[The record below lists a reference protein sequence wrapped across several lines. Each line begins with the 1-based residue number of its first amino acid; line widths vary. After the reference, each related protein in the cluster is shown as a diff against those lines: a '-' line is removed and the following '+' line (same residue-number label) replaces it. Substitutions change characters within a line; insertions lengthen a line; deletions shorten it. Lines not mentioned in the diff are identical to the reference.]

1 MNVKLRKTEAGL
13 QALQSREAGV
23 RLPAR
28 LRTLLLQVDGQKR
41 TPELS
46 RLALSLGT
54 PSDAVETLMEMGLVE
69 IIPGSQIITPVPVA
83 EPVATQRGVAAAA
96 LAQVTASQSKPVQ
109 ASTDVGHTRQ
119 VTEEDDQEPLV
130 STKLP
135 EPFQPIA
142 LMMHKVTDT
151 HLGTRATMLKR
162 RISKSETEAELRLTL
177 MALREALAKSN
188 GYLHADKALQYVYPT
203 LPLFSF
209 KTTPAL

>member
-28 LRTLLLQVDGQKR
+28 LRTLLLQVDGRKR
-41 TPELS
+41 TAELA
-46 RLALSLGT
+46 RLAVSLGST
-54 PSDAVETLMEMGLVE
+54 ADVVETLMEMGLVE
-69 IIPGSQIITPVPVA
+69 VVPGSQIKSPPPPA
-83 EPVATQRGVAAAA
+83 ATQRVGAA
-96 LAQVTASQSKPVQ
+96 SKTMP
-109 ASTDVGHTRQ
+109 ANTDAGYAEQT
-119 VTEEDDQEPLV
+119 TEEDEQEPLV

-135 EPFQPIA
+135 ELFQPIA
-142 LMMHKVTDT
+142 LMMHEVTDT
-151 HLGTRATMLKR
+151 HLGTRAAILKR
-162 RISKSETEAELRLTL
+162 RISKSETEAELRLSL

-209 KTTPAL
+209 KAAPAF